1 MAIFIAGK
9 LALESPLTSVQ
20 SDRYTERRTH
30 RGRDRRRPA
39 DGELLGTIRAER
51 GEDMIQ
57 GSCCCGE
64 VRFEVSEKPKFVAA
78 CHCSRCRKVGA
89 TPFAMVEGAGFR
101 LLSGREHVVEYPP
114 PSHPSSTGGASAGS
128 AVRRSVR

>member
-1 MAIFIAGK
+1 
-9 LALESPLTSVQ
+9 
-20 SDRYTERRTH
+20 
-30 RGRDRRRPA
+30 
-39 DGELLGTIRAER
+39 
-51 GEDMIQ
+51 MIQ

-89 TPFAMVEGAGFR
+89 TPFAMVEAAGFR

-114 PSHPSSTGGASAGS
+114 VPPFKYRRCFCGKCGTSLGEMVSDEKMFPVPVNCFDEDIGMEIRFHEHVATRPSWCVIPEDSKQFAGDPS
-128 AVRRSVR
+128 